1 MRLKF
6 NTEPKIK
13 DKRIIK
19 MFHDVTNSEILST
32 FNFSPGTGRKK
43 FSVIPGAGKKKKRIL
58 RKGKSM

>member
-1 MRLKF
+1 
-6 NTEPKIK
+6 
-13 DKRIIK
+13 